1 MGPSSAFQEKFLQKE
16 YIQKPE
22 IKPAWDEDKNLDP
35 FMFKAEQQSAAA
47 SGRALMPEA
56 KLCSSEGTAESFC
69 IAGVGG
75 KQNPTFLLLLQC
87 P

>member
-1 MGPSSAFQEKFLQKE
+1 MGPSSAFQDEVFTKGVH
-16 YIQKPE
+16 PE
-22 IKPAWDEDKNLDP
+22 ARDKGLPGMKNLDP

-47 SGRALMPEA
+47 SGRASMPEA